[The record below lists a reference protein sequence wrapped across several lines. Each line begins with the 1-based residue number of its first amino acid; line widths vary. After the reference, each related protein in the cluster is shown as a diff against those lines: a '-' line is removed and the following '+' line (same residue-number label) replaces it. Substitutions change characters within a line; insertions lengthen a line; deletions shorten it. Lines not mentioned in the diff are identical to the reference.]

1 MFNYIIRRLL
11 LMIPT
16 FIGTTLL
23 VFFILM
29 NAPGNP
35 FDKARLDAMMQSA
48 SGSETVADNVG
59 GAGEDGN
66 SGLSPEAEEQLRKQF
81 GLDKPIMVRYLIW
94 MGLWERLIEE
104 KVINFDY
111 PYEIT
116 DLEYYDRYKISN
128 PGNTKFKLGDF
139 VTLSEQEKIKKE
151 DPSFVARYQKVSLQ
165 KWLKVEK
172 DENSEYIVLESGIG
186 SDFKFSKEYSVLP
199 LNPESQIYTWYQSKD
214 WEVDKV
220 EQEGNNQYDEG
231 EEFED
236 LNENGKWDGAEPFS
250 DKKTKTAYIAK
261 RKFSGILQGDL
272 GISDHFDRP
281 VSELIGERVGIS
293 LYFGIIGFILSY
305 AVCIPLGI
313 AKAIK
318 NGTRFDML
326 SSAIVFIGYS
336 IPGYV
341 LGATLLLYF
350 SDIFPA
356 GGMGSPSDVRATM
369 GFFERIVDTLKYTF
383 LPILAYAV
391 GSFATLTVLMKNSV
405 IENLSQ
411 DYVRTAF
418 SKGLSEKR
426 VIFYHAVRNS
436 LIPIATGIGGLIG
449 LFLTGSYLV
458 EATFDIKGIGM
469 LSYRAL
475 LNSDYAIVMAF
486 LVLGTLVRLFGNLI
500 SDLCYAL
507 IDPRIRFK

>member
-1 MFNYIIRRLL
+1 
-11 LMIPT
+11 MIPT
-16 FIGTTLL
+16 FIGTTIL

-35 FDKARLDAMMQSA
+35 FDKALQEAMQQSVA
-48 SGSETVADNVG
+48 GAETVADSTSG
-59 GAGEDGN
+59 RDDGN
-66 SGLSPEAEEQLRKQF
+66 VLSDEAIEQLRKQYS
-81 GLDKPIMVRYLIW
+81 LDKPVIVRYLVW
-94 MGLWERLIEE
+94 MGAWPRLIAD
-104 KVINFDY
+104 KTINLESY
-111 PYEIT
+111 PYDLT
-116 DLEYYDRYKISN
+116 DLQYFERYKISN
-128 PGNTKFKLGDF
+128 PGSTEFKIGEF
-139 VTLSEQEKIKKE
+139 ITLEEQEKFEEE
-151 DPSFVARYQKVSLQ
+151 DINFEALYQKVALQ
-165 KWLKVEK
+165 KWLKIDKNKEG
-172 DENSEYIVLESGIG
+172 EYIVLESGVG
-186 SDFKFSKEYSVLP
+186 SDFNFTDRYSVLP
-199 LNPESQIYTWYQSKD
+199 LNPKTEIYTWYISKE
-214 WEVDKV
+214 WKVDKI
-220 EQEGNNQYDEG
+220 EEKGNDKYDEG
-231 EEFED
+231 EEYSD
-236 LNENGKWDGAEPFS
+236 TNKNGKWDEEEKFK
-250 DKKTKTAYIAK
+250 DHKIKTAYITK
-261 RKFSGILQGDL
+261 HKFSGILQGDM
-272 GISDHFDRP
+272 GISDHFDQP
-281 VSELIGERVGIS
+281 VSDLIGERVGIS

-305 AVCIPLGI
+305 MVCIPLGI

-350 SDIFPA
+350 SDVFPA
-356 GGMGSPSDVRATM
+356 GGMGSPSDIRETM
-369 GFFERIVDTLKYTF
+369 GFFERIIDTLKYTF

-391 GSFATLTVLMKNSV
+391 GSFATLTVLMKNSL

-436 LIPIATGIGGLIG
+436 LIPIATQIGGLIG
-449 LFLTGSYLV
+449 IFLTGSYLI
-458 EATFDIKGIGM
+458 EKTFDIKGIGM

-475 LNSDYAIVMAF
+475 LNSDYTIVMAF

-500 SDLCYAL
+500 SDLCYAA